1 MIEKQELIDEIEADE
16 KLTEFKQQEDN
27 FVGLSF
33 DTISATGANGAVIHY
48 KPTKGQCSTINPRK
62 LYLNDSGSQF
72 LEGTTDVTR
81 TVHFQKPSVEEIT
94 NYTLVLKGNIALS
107 TLRFPQNTTGNL
119 IDAIARQYLWKYGLN
134 YAHGTSHGVG
144 AYLNVHEGPIGIGPR
159 PNAAAY
165 ALKAGNL
172 ISNEPG
178 YYQEGDY
185 GIRIENVMFIKES
198 DLRYD
203 GKAYLE
209 FETVTKV
216 PYCRRLID
224 IHLLNDEEI
233 SWINEYHADIWNS
246 FYENFDKNSYT
257 YKWLKRETEPLV
269 KSK

>member
-1 MIEKQELIDEIEADE
+1 M
-16 KLTEFKQQEDN
+16 
-27 FVGLSF
+27 
-33 DTISATGANGAVIHY
+33 
-48 KPTKGQCSTINPRK
+48 
-62 LYLNDSGSQF
+62 
-72 LEGTTDVTR
+72 
-81 TVHFQKPSVEEIT
+81 
-94 NYTLVLKGNIALS
+94 
-107 TLRFPQNTTGNL
+107 
-119 IDAIARQYLWKYGLN
+119 KYGLN

-246 FYENFDKNSYT
+246 FHENFDKNSYT